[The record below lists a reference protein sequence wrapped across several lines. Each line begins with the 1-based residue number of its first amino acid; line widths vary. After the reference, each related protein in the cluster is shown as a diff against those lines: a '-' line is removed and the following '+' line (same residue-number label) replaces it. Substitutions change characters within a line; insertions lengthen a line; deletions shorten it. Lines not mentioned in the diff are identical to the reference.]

1 MPRVYPMAFAGAFT
15 DLFDEMRHTSFGQ
28 PEAPARVFLQHLRP
42 SKWNGIPTWMMNT
55 GNLQGLR
62 TCTNTF
68 VRTSGSVFPM
78 NGKPWFQN
86 LWIHKT
92 CPEYRFRTNSANPK
106 SKSPPFMKSYEV
118 FIPFYVGNFENHVV
132 IFKDFERSTRFF
144 DFFDGKV
151 RVLEQT
157 RSLPILNP

>member
-1 MPRVYPMAFAGAFT
+1 MSPCPCQGCIQWPLRE
-15 DLFDEMRHTSFGQ
+15 LSLTSSMKWGT
-28 PEAPARVFLQHLRP
+28 PALASLKHRRGFLQHLRP

-55 GNLQGLR
+55 GNLQGLG

-118 FIPFYVGNFENHVV
+118 FIPFNVGNFENHVV

-144 DFFDGKV
+144 WFLRWKSSGFGA
-151 RVLEQT
+151 
-157 RSLPILNP
+157 NP